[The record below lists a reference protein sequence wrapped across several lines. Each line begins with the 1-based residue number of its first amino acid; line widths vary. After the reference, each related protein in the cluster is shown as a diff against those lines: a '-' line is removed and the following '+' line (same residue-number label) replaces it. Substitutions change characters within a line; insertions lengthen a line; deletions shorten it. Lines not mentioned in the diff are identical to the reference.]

1 MNIRKVKESDYNQL
15 IDLLNDIGWFT
26 ELLSKSKE
34 VLKNKFIKDINLCL
48 VDDSHSFY
56 VVEEN
61 ENYILGYASVHWLP
75 YLFLD
80 GVEGYIS
87 ELFVRN
93 KGRGKGIGR
102 ELLETIKEEARK
114 RGCSRLSLLN
124 GRNRESYERNFYQKQ
139 GFIERD
145 QFANFICKLKYKTT

>member
-1 MNIRKVKESDYNQL
+1 MNIRKVKESDYYQL

-26 ELLSKSKE
+26 DLFSKSE
-34 VLKNKFIKDINLCL
+34 EILKRKFIKDINLCL
-48 VDDSHSFY
+48 ADDSHSFY
-56 VVEEN
+56 VVEKN
-61 ENYILGYASVHWLP
+61 DNYILGYASVHWLP

-80 GVEGYIS
+80 GAEGYIS

-93 KGRGKGIGR
+93 EGRGKGIGR

-124 GRNRESYERNFYQKQ
+124 GRNRESYERRFYTKQ
-139 GFIERD
+139 GFVERD
-145 QFANFICKLKYKTT
+145 QLSNFIYKLK

>member
-1 MNIRKVKESDYNQL
+1 MNIRKVKKSDFAQL
-15 IDLLNDIGWFT
+15 IDLLNDIGWFN
-26 ELLSKSKE
+26 ELFKKSKE
-34 VLKNKFIKDINLCL
+34 DLEIKFVGDINLCL
-48 VDDSHSFY
+48 ADNSHSFY

-93 KGRGKGIGR
+93 NARGKGIGK
-102 ELLETIKEEARK
+102 ELLATIKTEAR
-114 RGCSRLSLLN
+114 N
-124 GRNRESYERNFYQKQ
+124 
-139 GFIERD
+139 I
-145 QFANFICKLKYKTT
+145 